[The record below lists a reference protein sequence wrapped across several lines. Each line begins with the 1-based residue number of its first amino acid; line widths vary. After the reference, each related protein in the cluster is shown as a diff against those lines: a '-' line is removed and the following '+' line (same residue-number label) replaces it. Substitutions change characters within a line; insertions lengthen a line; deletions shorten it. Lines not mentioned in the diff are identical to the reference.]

1 MSVMYGVCEDLG
13 NYGDM
18 LGALS
23 PAFGRGLSSN
33 SNKSARLLDNDESGN
48 KLNKQVMDELAKL
61 GSKLAGLNPRDVCIW
76 GNG

>member
-1 MSVMYGVCEDLG
+1 MTTMYGICEDLG

-23 PAFGRGLSSN
+23 PAFGRGIPQH
-33 SNKSARLLDNDESGN
+33 KEARLVN
-48 KLNKQVMDELAKL
+48 KNEEGSSLNKQVMDELAKL